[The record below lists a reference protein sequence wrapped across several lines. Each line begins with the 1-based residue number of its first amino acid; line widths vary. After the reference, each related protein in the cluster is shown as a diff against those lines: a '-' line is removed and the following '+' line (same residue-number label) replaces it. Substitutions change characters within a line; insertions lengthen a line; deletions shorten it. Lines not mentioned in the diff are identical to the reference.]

1 MFEFGKFIAITIE
14 NVKPFLDSNFYVER
28 FFFYSHIPYIFFSL
42 IFDCECWPKTELHVL
57 VVMLVKIVHFN
68 CVILVLIIQ
77 SI

>member
-14 NVKPFLDSNFYVER
+14 NVKPFLDSNFYVEW
-28 FFFYSHIPYIFFSL
+28 FFFIHIYIFFFL